1 VNLLERD
8 YKDSASHMIRFGVQL
23 RPSPLAE
30 IARQSRLCE
39 KLEFDSIWCP
49 DHLIGGP
56 PTTIWPELYTSLAVM
71 CSSTSHVTIG
81 SAATDCLHRH
91 PARIAQAVASL
102 SQSGTRN
109 VVLGLGAGEA
119 VNLEPFGTNAEDLHI
134 RLREAIIVMRK
145 LLSSNRAKPANFD
158 GKYFRL
164 RNAFLQTGPEIASIP
179 VYIAAFQ
186 PRMLALTGE
195 LGDGWMPFSVPPRTY
210 RILLNR
216 IGEELEKNH
225 RSLAN
230 FEATVVPIT
239 MVSKTAE
246 YAERQVLDPARR
258 YLALLPSVL
267 RTVLPDFVHPGKEY
281 SLSYWQG
288 ALNERQREVLKE
300 AAGRI
305 PQDLA
310 LETAVCGTP
319 GKCIEQVS
327 EFAKAGCKHFIFGVR
342 DEDSIHLLARSV
354 VPYFRR
360 R

>member
-1 VNLLERD
+1 
-8 YKDSASHMIRFGVQL
+8 MIKFGVQL
-23 RPSPLAE
+23 RPSPLPE

-39 KLEFDSIWCP
+39 KLKFDSIWCP

-56 PTTIWPELYTSLAVM
+56 PTTIWPELYTSLTMM

-102 SQSGTRN
+102 SQSGSRN

-119 VNLEPFGTNAEDLHI
+119 VNLEPFGTDAKDLHI

-145 LLSSNRAKPANFD
+145 LLSSSRTNPANFD
-158 GKYFRL
+158 GKYYCL
-164 RNAFLQTGPEIASIP
+164 RNAFLQIGPEIRQIL
-179 VYIAAFQ
+179 VYVAAFQ
-186 PRMLALTGE
+186 PRMLSLTGE
-195 LGDGWMPFSVPPRTY
+195 LGDGWMPFSLPPRTY

-216 IGEELEKNH
+216 IEQELEKNH

-239 MVSKTAE
+239 MVSKSAE
-246 YAERQVLDPARR
+246 YAERQVLESARR

-267 RTVLPDFVHPGKEY
+267 MTILPDFVHPGKEY

-288 ALNERQREVLKE
+288 AVNEKQREVLRE
-300 AAGRI
+300 TAGRI
-305 PQDLA
+305 PQDVA

-319 GKCIEQVS
+319 DKCIEQVS
-327 EFAKAGCKHFIFGVR
+327 EFAKAGCRHFIFGVR
-342 DEDSIHLLARSV
+342 DEDSIRLLASRV
-354 VPYFRR
+354 IPYFRHR
-360 R
+360 